1 MMMCP
6 SWKRIMKLEVRNVSL
21 KINGKIIVENVS
33 LSIMPGEIVGLLG
46 PNGAGKTSTFNLVV
60 GNLKPNKGDI
70 LINNK
75 SISNLSLPMRS
86 ELGLGYLPQEP
97 SIFRDLTVRDNINL
111 ALQNSKLSKSII
123 RTRRENII
131 NEFNLNKFVDNYGYQ
146 LSGGERR
153 RCEIARAL
161 SVGRNGPKYL
171 LLDEPFSGIDPL
183 AVNDLKSLIINLS
196 NNGVGILITD
206 HNVRETLSIT
216 KKSYVLTEGKLL
228 AYGLS
233 SELAKNKNVK
243 KFYLG
248 DNFSL

>member
-1 MMMCP
+1 
-6 SWKRIMKLEVRNVSL
+6 MKLEVKNVSL

-60 GNLKPNKGDI
+60 GNLKPNNGDI

-111 ALQNSKLSKSII
+111 ALQNSRLKKSII

-196 NNGVGILITD
+196 NNGMGILITD

-216 KKSYVLTEGKLL
+216 KKSYVLSEGKIL

>member
-1 MMMCP
+1 
-6 SWKRIMKLEVRNVSL
+6 MKLEVRNVSL

-46 PNGAGKTSTFNLVV
+46 PNGAGKTSTFNLIV
-60 GNLKPNKGDI
+60 GNLKLNKGDI

-228 AYGLS
+228 ASGLS

>member
-1 MMMCP
+1 
-6 SWKRIMKLEVRNVSL
+6 MKLEVRNVSL

-46 PNGAGKTSTFNLVV
+46 PNGAGKTSTFNLIV
-60 GNLKPNKGDI
+60 GNLKLNKGDI

>member
-1 MMMCP
+1 
-6 SWKRIMKLEVRNVSL
+6 MKLEVRNVSL

-46 PNGAGKTSTFNLVV
+46 PNGAGKTSTFNLIV
-60 GNLKPNKGDI
+60 GNLKLNKGDI

-111 ALQNSKLSKSII
+111 ALQNSKLSKSLI

-228 AYGLS
+228 ASGLS